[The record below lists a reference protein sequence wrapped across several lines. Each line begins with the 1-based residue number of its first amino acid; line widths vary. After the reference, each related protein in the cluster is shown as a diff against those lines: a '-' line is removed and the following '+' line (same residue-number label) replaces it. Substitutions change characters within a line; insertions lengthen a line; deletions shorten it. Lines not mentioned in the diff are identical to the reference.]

1 MSALSAVRRT
11 GGFLL
16 LFAAAG
22 CGASDLTGSSTPKGL
37 SQSQANSFASQIMAG
52 FSNGMNQAHPQR
64 GAVGALVP
72 VPMDVAGITMG
83 PRPFADGLPPGIS
96 ATLVNV
102 SVAQRTNCTAGGY
115 INVTGSMT
123 GSINDNG
130 TGLLSLQV
138 TETIN
143 SWQCIG
149 GFTMDGD
156 PYVSAAG
163 TFSFINGQQATAA
176 SISFGGGFRWTG
188 NGSGSCTIQMT
199 ALFNPDHSGHMTG
212 QLCGQQV
219 NITY

>member
-1 MSALSAVRRT
+1 MSPTKVVRSA
-11 GGFLL
+11 GLL
-16 LFAAAG
+16 LVLLVVAG
-22 CGASDLTGSSTPKGL
+22 CSAGDLTGTSTPKGL
-37 SQSQANSFASQIMAG
+37 SQSQANSFASQIMSG

-64 GAVGALVP
+64 GPVGALVP
-72 VPMDVAGITMG
+72 VPMPVDGITMG
-83 PRPFADGLPPGIS
+83 PRPFADGLPPGLS

-130 TGLLSLQV
+130 TGVLSLQV

-188 NGSGSCTIQMT
+188 NGSGSCSIQMT

-212 QLCGQQV
+212 QMCGQQV

>member
-16 LFAAAG
+16 ILAVAG

-37 SQSQANSFASQIMAG
+37 SQSQANSFATQIMTG

-64 GAVGALVP
+64 APVGTLVP
-72 VPMDVAGITMG
+72 VPMAVDGITMG

-102 SVAQRTNCTAGGY
+102 SVVQRTNCTAGGY
-115 INVTGSMT
+115 FNVTGSMT
-123 GSINDNG
+123 GSLDDHG
-130 TGLLSLQV
+130 TGVLSLQV
-138 TETIN
+138 TETVN

-149 GFTMDGD
+149 GYIMDGD

-163 TFSFINGQQATAA
+163 TFSFLNGQQSSAA
-176 SISFGGGFRWTG
+176 SISFGGGVRWAG
-188 NGSGSCTIQMT
+188 NGSGSCSVQMT
-199 ALFNPDHSGHMTG
+199 ALFNPDQSGHMSG

>member
-16 LFAAAG
+16 LLAVAG
-22 CGASDLTGSSTPKGL
+22 CGASDLTGGSTPKGL
-37 SQSQANSFASQIMAG
+37 SQSQVNSFASQIMAG

-64 GAVGALVP
+64 GPAGALVP
-72 VPMDVAGITMG
+72 VPMAVDGITMG
-83 PRPFADGLPPGIS
+83 PRPFADGLPPGLS

-123 GSINDNG
+123 GSINDTG

-138 TETIN
+138 TETLN

-212 QLCGQQV
+212 QMCGQQV